1 MISIH
6 RYGFE
11 CPYLFVYGFAGLVDI
26 GTVKIHRIDQAQIHQ
41 HFSGIDSSTAVA
53 GFTGR
58 NCRANLHGDY
68 SAGKPYFFF
77 LPALC
82 FESLMAALTLALRAA
97 LLPLEGAESSAVPF
111 STRSSNPVST
121 SS

>member
-58 NCRANLHGDY
+58 NCRVIMAVGDDILVRANYLIRLCE
-68 SAGKPYFFF
+68 FFSF
-77 LPALC
+77 VQFIEQGNNAYRYL
-82 FESLMAALTLALRAA
+82 
-97 LLPLEGAESSAVPF
+97 
-111 STRSSNPVST
+111 
-121 SS
+121 